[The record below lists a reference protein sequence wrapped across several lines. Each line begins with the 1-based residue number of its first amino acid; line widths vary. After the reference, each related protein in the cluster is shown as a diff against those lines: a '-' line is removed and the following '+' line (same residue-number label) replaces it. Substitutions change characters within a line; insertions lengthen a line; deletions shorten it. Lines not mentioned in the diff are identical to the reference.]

1 MHYKLCCLG
10 DGGVGKTA
18 LVIQFCSNYF
28 VEEYDPTIE
37 DSFRVQV
44 VIDTESCRLE
54 ILDTAGQEEF
64 SALRDQ
70 WIRSCDG
77 FIIIYSIICRY
88 SFERVS
94 RFRDQVLYVKDV
106 NHIPM
111 MLVGNKCDLENQ
123 RQVSFQEGQDIA
135 DTFGCIFKET
145 SAKTRTNSSEC
156 FYDLVRL
163 IRSNRERSSH
173 VFPTSRPVII
183 RRRCFIL

>member
-18 LVIQFCSNYF
+18 LTIQMCSNYF
-28 VEEYDPTIE
+28 VEKYDPTIE
-37 DSFRVQV
+37 DSYRVQV
-44 VIDTESCRLE
+44 VIDAESCLLE

-77 FIIIYSIICRY
+77 FLIIYSIICRE
-88 SFERVS
+88 SFEQVGI
-94 RFRDQVLYVKDV
+94 FRDQVLHVKDV
-106 NHIPM
+106 NQIPM

-135 DTFGCIFKET
+135 DTFGCAFKET
-145 SAKTRTNSSEC
+145 SAKTRLNSSEC
-156 FYDLVRL
+156 FYDVVRL
-163 IRSNRERSSH
+163 IRSNQERSSRALL
-173 VFPTSRPVII
+173 TLRPAVT
-183 RRRCFIL
+183 RRKCSIL